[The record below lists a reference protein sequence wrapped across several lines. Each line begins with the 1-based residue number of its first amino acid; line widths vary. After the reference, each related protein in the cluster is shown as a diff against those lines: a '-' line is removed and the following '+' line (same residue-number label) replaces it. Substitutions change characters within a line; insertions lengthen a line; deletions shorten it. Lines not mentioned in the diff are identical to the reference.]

1 MLKLWP
7 PENNALDQ
15 PLRKEKQFWNRA
27 ITIENEKCRIS
38 LNKLIYVGTCILDLI
53 KILMQHYIKIN
64 IMIKLKCC

>member
-27 ITIENEKCRIS
+27 ITIENEKCRIN

-64 IMIKLKCC
+64 IRRKLKCC